1 MSGLP
6 CEYTRTAPLAIEE
19 AQAWD
24 VLKECLGRLK
34 ISAAGTATGLDLAEI
49 AALVRG
55 RYGGGAVVLDL
66 IVSCEPEIVRCVNER
81 G

>member
-1 MSGLP
+1 VSGLL

-24 VLKECLGRLK
+24 ILKECLGRLK
-34 ISAAGTATGLDLAEI
+34 ISAAGTATGLDLAET
-49 AALVRG
+49 AALVRARHG
-55 RYGGGAVVLDL
+55 ESAVVMDL
-66 IVSCEPEIVRCVNER
+66 ILACEPEIVRAVNDR